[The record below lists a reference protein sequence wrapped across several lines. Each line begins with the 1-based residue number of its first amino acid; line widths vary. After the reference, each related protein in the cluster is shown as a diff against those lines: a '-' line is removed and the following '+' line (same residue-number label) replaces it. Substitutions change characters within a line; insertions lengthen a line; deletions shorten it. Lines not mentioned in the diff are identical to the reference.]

1 MHIYSDM
8 VIRCY
13 KIPPP
18 NRPEALGKELLLVQN
33 LTDLFTKD
41 LIEYQSQ
48 RLGDWK

>member
-1 MHIYSDM
+1 MRYL
-8 VIRCY
+8 
-13 KIPPP
+13 
-18 NRPEALGKELLLVQN
+18 RPTAQGQPTALKPLANKELLLVQN